1 MTTKTQKL
9 VSLGRAAAAITFT
22 RINNKTVE
30 PRNAGQA
37 RAKRIST
44 NHSCVAYFKRPLVLA
59 CTFVLGSLAFSVA
72 PALASR
78 PHQFSRT
85 FGTPCLAE
93 PLCTGESL
101 FKPAGVAVNE
111 ATGDVYVVDEGEAG
125 TQTGRVVRFNA
136 KGEYLSEFNGS
147 GSLSGT
153 EPGTGTPWSE
163 GKEAGSGGK
172 SGEFKTGR
180 FEAPLEASNR
190 PLTIAVDNTC
200 VLQKWSEPKCNSED
214 PSHGDVYVV
223 DAGHRVVD
231 KYSPAGEYLG
241 QVTEGEGNPIEE
253 PGVKQRFH
261 RALDGVA
268 IDPEGH
274 VWVWPESRV
283 LQKYDDKTPNGFI
296 ESKEVAPPCC
306 GEPGFAIDG
315 LGDFYVRYS
324 GASGN
329 RIAKLNPDGTV
340 AKAELLTEDANA
352 VATDQLADD
361 VLIDN
366 DTSVALLNP
375 AMEVFERLGEENGA
389 KHLKEAAGIGVNA
402 SHVGGSVIYVADAG
416 SGVVDEFGPS
426 EPAPPK
432 IESESESVGEVT
444 GDLANL
450 GGEVNPH
457 SEVGEAATRYWFEY
471 GECASLATCA
481 SSGYAEAPGS
491 AGEIPGD
498 FNVHAVAFELTGL
511 KAGTTYH
518 FRVAASNGRGEGVPG
533 EERTFTTEGAGGP
546 LTLPDNRGWELVSPP
561 DKQGARIEPISET
574 GVVQAAASGDA
585 LTYLA
590 NAPTEAEP
598 QGYSNEAQVLSRRGS
613 SAWSSRDIGIPHT
626 SPTGFSQGTGP
637 EYKFFDPELSL
648 SAVQPFGDFIPQ
660 LSAEASEPSAYL
672 HSLQEGCGSDCF
684 SPLVTSKAGYAN
696 VAETV
701 HFGEEGTCPINDH
714 IACGPEFL
722 GATED
727 LAHVVLRSGV
737 PLAEGAE
744 PGDLYEWSAGRLSL
758 VSVLPNGE
766 PASTKNDS
774 IGFGDEGGG
783 AARRA
788 ISSDGSHVVW
798 SVAGGLSEGL
808 YLRDLTLGTHGE
820 TVQLDQAEPCSG
832 CQSGGGVFQIAST
845 DGTRVFFTDTHK
857 LAEDSGTEPV
867 KEHADLYECRI
878 VASPKLACKL
888 TDLTPVHEREGKEEA
903 AEVQGLVLGASED
916 GEYVYFV
923 AQGVLGE
930 APNDHGQ
937 KAQAKQPNLY
947 LRHGAETR
955 FIATLAGGD
964 GTDWGVRTGTPSTLR
979 SQPTRV
985 SADGR
990 YLELMSEASL
1000 TGYDNTDTE
1009 GKPTAEVYLYDAASG
1024 SLSCAS
1030 CDPSG
1035 ARPVGV
1041 EYEKLEQGAGGLVG
1055 GNGIWPEKAL
1065 VAANVPGWTAIS
1077 LGRARYQPR
1086 YLSDEGRLFFN
1097 TVNALVPQDTNGTQD
1112 VYEYEPPGIKGP
1124 GGEEDCTTAMSTYSE
1139 RSGGCVSLIS
1149 SGSSSKESAFLDA
1162 SESGDDVFFLTFS
1175 KLSPLDTDEAVDVYD
1190 AHVCTGASPC
1200 IAFPNVQSPPCT
1212 TEASCKAA
1220 PTPQPSIFGA
1230 PASSTFQGLGNPGA
1244 AAGVVVKKALTR
1256 AQKLAA
1262 ALKVCQKDRSKSKR
1276 AKCQKAAHKR
1286 FGPIKR
1292 AKKKAKK

>member
-1 MTTKTQKL
+1 MNQNF
-9 VSLGRAAAAITFT
+9 AAWF
-22 RINNKTVE
+22 R
-30 PRNAGQA
+30 
-37 RAKRIST
+37 
-44 NHSCVAYFKRPLVLA
+44 RPLALA
-59 CTFVLGSLAFSVA
+59 CTFVLASLAFSVA

-93 PLCTGESL
+93 PLCTGESM

-147 GSLSGT
+147 GTLSGT

-163 GKEAGSGGK
+163 GKEAGSGP
-172 SGEFKTGR
+172 GEVKTGR
-180 FEAPLEASNR
+180 FEAPLEASQR
-190 PLTIAVDNTC
+190 PLTIAVDNSC
-200 VLQKWSEPKCNSED
+200 VIRKLSATDCAKED
-214 PSHGDVYVV
+214 PSAGDVYVV
-223 DAGHRVVD
+223 DAGHKVVD
-231 KYSPAGEYLG
+231 KYSPSGEYLL
-241 QVTEGEGNPIEE
+241 QISEGEEG
-253 PGVKQRFH
+253 GVKERFH
-261 RALDGVA
+261 EALDGVA
-268 IDPEGH
+268 IDRQGDEWVYQEGMK
-274 VWVWPESRV
+274 
-283 LQKYDDKTPNGFI
+283 LQEYGNTALNVFI
-296 ESKEVAPPCC
+296 GAKQLSVPCC
-306 GEPGFAIDG
+306 GLPGFAIDAVG
-315 LGDFYVRYS
+315 NFYIRHGS
-324 GASGN
+324 GSPSN
-329 RIAKLNPDGTV
+329 PIRIAKLEPDGKTV
-340 AKAELLTEDANA
+340 TDEVLHEPANG
-352 VATDQLADD
+352 VAADQVTDNA
-361 VLIDN
+361 LIDTS
-366 DTSVALLNP
+366 TSVAVLSP
-375 AMEVFERLGEENGA
+375 EVQEIERLGEENGA
-389 KHLKEAAGIGVNA
+389 EHLKEAAGIGVNA
-402 SHVGGSVIYVADAG
+402 SHLGGSVIYVADAG
-416 SGVVDEFGPS
+416 AGVVDELNPS

-432 IESESESVGEVT
+432 VESESVGEVT
-444 GDLANL
+444 ADIANL

-457 SEVGEAATRYWFEY
+457 SEAGEAATRYWLEY

-481 SSGYAEAPGS
+481 GSGYAEAPGS
-491 AGEIPGD
+491 SGEIPGD
-498 FNVHAVAFELTGL
+498 FNVHAVAFTLSGL

-518 FRVAASNGRGEGVPG
+518 FHVVAENAHDPHSPVPG
-533 EERTFTTEGAGGP
+533 DERTFTTEGAGGE
-546 LTLPDNRGWELVSPP
+546 LRLPDNRGWELVSPP
-561 DKQGARIEPISET
+561 DKQGSRIEPIAEI

-626 SPTGFSQGTGP
+626 SPTGFAQGSGP
-637 EYKFFDPELSL
+637 EYKFFDPELDL
-648 SAVQPFGDFIPQ
+648 SAVQPFGEFIPQ
-660 LSAEASEPSAYL
+660 LSAEASESTAYL
-672 HSLQEGCGSDCF
+672 HDLTTPAGSCTPA
-684 SPLVTSKAGYAN
+684 SSCYMPLVTRSN
-696 VAETV
+696 DTTDPFQP
-701 HFGEEGTCPINDH
+701 FGEAEKCKPHETGSGTTTFVF
-714 IACGPEFL
+714 CGPEFL

-727 LAHVVLRSGV
+727 LAHVVLRSKV
-737 PLAEGAE
+737 PLAEGAGPSE
-744 PGDLYEWSAGRLSL
+744 LYEWSAGQLSQ
-758 VSVLPNGE
+758 VSVLPDGA
-766 PASTKNDS
+766 PSS
-774 IGFGDEGGG
+774 GQSGLGDEAQG

-788 ISSDGSHVVW
+788 ISGDGTLVVW
-798 SVAGGLSEGL
+798 EADEAL
-808 YLRDLTLGTHGE
+808 YVRDTALGQ
-820 TVQLDQAEPCSG
+820 TVQLDQADPECKVG
-832 CQSGGGVFQIAST
+832 CVSGGGVFQIAST
-845 DGTRVFFTDTHK
+845 YGTRIYFTDTHK
-857 LAEDSGTEPV
+857 LTEGSGTLV
-867 KEHADLYECRI
+867 KEHADLYECQI
-878 VASPKLACKL
+878 VLSPKLSCEL
-888 TDLTPVHEREGKEEA
+888 SDLTPKNGKGES
-903 AEVQGLVLGASED
+903 AEVQGSVLGASED

-923 AQGVLGE
+923 AKGVLSE
-930 APNDHGQ
+930 APNERGQ

-947 LRHGAETR
+947 LRRGAETK
-955 FIATLAGGD
+955 FIAALAGGD
-964 GTDWGVRTGTPSTLR
+964 ETDWDVESDSPHALTG
-979 SQPTRV
+979 QPTRV

-1000 TGYDNTDTE
+1000 TGYDNRDVANPN
-1009 GKPTAEVYLYDAASG
+1009 KSDAEVYLFDAASA

-1030 CDPSG
+1030 CEPSG
-1035 ARPVGV
+1035 ARPSGV
-1041 EYEKLEQGAGGLVG
+1041 EYEKLEPGNGGLAGGPR
-1055 GNGIWPEKAL
+1055 GIWPEKAL

-1175 KLSPLDTDEAVDVYD
+1175 KLSALDTDEAADVYD

-1244 AAGVVVKKALTR
+1244 AAAVKAKAKPLTR

-1262 ALKVCQKDRSKSKR
+1262 ALKVCHKDKQRAKR
-1276 AKCQKAAHKR
+1276 AGCEKQARKR
-1286 FGPIKR
+1286 FGPL
-1292 AKKKAKK
+1292 KKAKAKGKKKGK